1 MTFTSLKS
9 HCLVDHG
16 CSITI
21 WEMNKW
27 LHFVLHVFLF
37 SVTCISFGLGKQL
50 YVFFFFLVFS
60 RINKHNVQ
68 DFINVVHLLTFPLP
82 QRGRLILS
90 SELM

>member
-50 YVFFFFLVFS
+50 YVFFFFFGIFQNQQAQRPGLYKCGSFV
-60 RINKHNVQ
+60 
-68 DFINVVHLLTFPLP
+68 DFPTPTA
-82 QRGRLILS
+82 GTAD
-90 SELM
+90 SEL